1 MILSKENNTLVLR
14 LDEENIRDSKVFCS
28 DYAKEAKGLDVVLD
42 ALQLPNLNTHKDAL
56 AIVLTAFQNEDHTCV
71 TVALPKQYSD
81 LPEAWVFVPTLEEA
95 HDFIELE
102 RIQRDLGF

>member
-14 LDEENIRDSKVFCS
+14 LDEENIKDSKVFCL
-28 DYAKEAKGLDVVLD
+28 DYAKEAKGFDVVLD

-81 LPEAWVFVPTLEEA
+81 LPEAWVFVPTLDEA

>member
-14 LDEENIRDSKVFCS
+14 LDEENIRDSKTFCS
-28 DYAKEAKGLDVVLD
+28 EYTKEVERLDVVLD
-42 ALQLPNLNTHKDAL
+42 VLQIPNLNAYKKAL
-56 AIVLTAFQNEDHTCV
+56 ALVLTTFQNEDNTCV
-71 TVALPKQYSD
+71 TVALPKQYDD

>member
-14 LDEENIRDSKVFCS
+14 LDEENIRDSKTFCS
-28 DYAKEAKGLDVVLD
+28 EYTKEVEGHDVILD
-42 ALQLPNLNTHKDAL
+42 ALQLPNLNTHKEAL
-56 AIVLTAFQNEDHTCV
+56 ALVLTTFQNKNNTSII
-71 TVALPKQYSD
+71 VALPKQYID
-81 LPEAWVFVPTLEEA
+81 LPEAWAFVPTQEEA

>member
-28 DYAKEAKGLDVVLD
+28 GYIKEAKGLDVVLE
-42 ALQLPNLNTHKDAL
+42 ALQLPNLNAYKDTL
-56 AIVLTAFQNEDHTCV
+56 ASVLAAFQNNEYSCV
-71 TVALPKQYSD
+71 TVALPKQYTD
-81 LPEAWVFVPTLEEA
+81 LPETWVVVPTLEEA
-95 HDFIELE
+95 FDFIELE

>member
-14 LDEENIRDSKVFCS
+14 LDEENIRDSKTFCS
-28 DYAKEAKGLDVVLD
+28 EYTKEVEGHDVVLD

>member
-14 LDEENIRDSKVFCS
+14 LDEENVRDSKVFCS
-28 DYAKEAKGLDVVLD
+28 DYAKEAKGLDVVLEV
-42 ALQLPNLNTHKDAL
+42 LQLPNLNAHKDAL
-56 AIVLTAFQNEDHTCV
+56 AIVLATFQNVDHTCV

-81 LPEAWVFVPTLEEA
+81 LPEAWAFVPTLEEA

>member
-14 LDEENIRDSKVFCS
+14 LDEENVRDSKVFCS
-28 DYAKEAKGLDVVLD
+28 DYAKEAKGLDVVLE
-42 ALQLPNLNTHKDAL
+42 ALQLPNLNAHKDAL
-56 AIVLTAFQNEDHTCV
+56 AVVLATFQNEDHTCV

-81 LPEAWVFVPTLEEA
+81 LPETWVFVPTLQEA

-102 RIQRDLGF
+102 RIQCDLGF

>member
-14 LDEENIRDSKVFCS
+14 LDEENIRDSKTFCS
-28 DYAKEAKGLDVVLD
+28 EYIKEVEGGDVVLD
-42 ALQLPNLNTHKDAL
+42 AHKGAL
-56 AIVLTAFQNEDHTCV
+56 DLVLTAFQNENNTCV
-71 TVALPKQYSD
+71 ILALPKQYSD
-81 LPEAWVFVPTLEEA
+81 FPEAWVFVPTLEEA

>member
-14 LDEENIRDSKVFCS
+14 LDEENIRDSKTFCS
-28 DYAKEAKGLDVVLD
+28 EYTKEVERLDVVLD
-42 ALQLPNLNTHKDAL
+42 VLQIPNLNAYKKAL
-56 AIVLTAFQNEDHTCV
+56 ALVLTTFQNEENTCV

-95 HDFIELE
+95 HDFIELV
-102 RIQRDLGF
+102 RIQHDLGF

>member
-1 MILSKENNTLVLR
+1 MILSKENNTFVLR
-14 LDEENIRDSKVFCS
+14 LDEENIKDPKSFCS
-28 DYAKEAKGLDVVLD
+28 EYTKKVEGLDVVLD
-42 ALQLPNLNTHKDAL
+42 AIRLPNLNIHKDAL
-56 AIVLTAFQNEDHTCV
+56 AIVLTAFHNEDNTFV

>member
-14 LDEENIRDSKVFCS
+14 LDEENIRDSKTFCS
-28 DYAKEAKGLDVVLD
+28 EYIKEVEGGDIVLD
-42 ALQLPNLNTHKDAL
+42 ALQLPSLNAHKGAL
-56 AIVLTAFQNEDHTCV
+56 DLVLTAFQNENNTCV
-71 TVALPKQYSD
+71 VLALPKQYSD
-81 LPEAWVFVPTLEEA
+81 FPEAWVFVPTLEEA

>member
-1 MILSKENNTLVLR
+1 MIISKENDTLVLR
-14 LDEENIRDSKVFCS
+14 LGDENIRDSKAFCS
-28 DYAKEAKGLDVVLD
+28 DYAKEAKGLDVVLE

-56 AIVLTAFQNEDHTCV
+56 AIVLTTFQNEDYTCV
-71 TVALPKQYSD
+71 TVALPKQYND

>member
-14 LDEENIRDSKVFCS
+14 LDEENVRDSKVFCS
-28 DYAKEAKGLDVVLD
+28 DYAKEAKGLDVVLE
-42 ALQLPNLNTHKDAL
+42 ALQLPNLNVHKDAL
-56 AIVLTAFQNEDHTCV
+56 AVVLATFQNEDHSCV
-71 TVALPKQYSD
+71 TVALPKQYKD

-102 RIQRDLGF
+102 RIQCDLGF